1 MFMILKSSLKIEFM
15 HIHDIQY
22 IEIHIIENQITA
34 RSLFIYIQ
42 LRQEPAQVCEYKNY
56 VQ

>member
-1 MFMILKSSLKIEFM
+1 MFMILKSSLKREFM

-22 IEIHIIENQITA
+22 IHDIEIHIIENQITA

-42 LRQEPAQVCEYKNY
+42 LRQEPAQV
-56 VQ
+56 